1 MIAEMLKKENVQ
13 IVESVADWKEAIN
26 VAVQPLVDGGYV
38 EARSTSTFKS
48 YMNGIS
54 QKSLMIITRG

>member
-13 IVESVADWKEAIN
+13 IIDSVADWKEAIH

-38 EARSTSTFKS
+38 EAR
-48 YMNGIS
+48 YIDGIIENTYA
-54 QKSLMIITRG
+54 MGPY